1 MSEQTIH
8 EAIQATIQSLSA
20 FDDADVTI
28 NDWRILD
35 GEIVRSP
42 YVIIETSDDFES
54 RQQSRTPNTIWTI
67 RVWLFVQFSQS
78 SGGWK
83 ESLDNFRTYRQ
94 NIIDEFNT
102 VGTDRSPGGGSVTA
116 DLIRSG
122 TGILPYED
130 KYIPADLRNEALP
143 LFLYQL
149 LLMTVE
155 EF

>member
-8 EAIQATIQSLSA
+8 EAVQITFQGLSA
-20 FDDADVTI
+20 FDNADVTI

-42 YVIIETSDDFES
+42 YVIIETSDDFDS
-54 RQQSRTPNTIWTI
+54 KQDTVTPNTQWEI
-67 RVWLFVQFSQS
+67 RAWLFVQFSQT

-94 NIIDEFNT
+94 NIIDEFNV
-102 VGTDRSPGGGSVTA
+102 VGTNRSPGGGSVTMKR
-116 DLIRSG
+116 IRNG
-122 TGILPYED
+122 TPILPYED
-130 KYIPADLRNEALP
+130 KYIPADMRSESLP

-149 LLMTVE
+149 LMMSVE